1 MKNFFIILVIF
12 VGACN
17 THQKEL
23 EEIHYPFDKI
33 DSIINSYKRDT
44 IFPIK
49 KLTLAEKI
57 ELKQKKRELKRGIKD
72 ANQRIKC
79 MTKCGCVKG
88 SGYNPEDLKKLR
100 NKIKKLSITVDSI
113 RTVLNK
119 QSEL

>member
-1 MKNFFIILVIF
+1 MKNFFIPLVVIF
-12 VGACN
+12 FACN
-17 THQKEL
+17 TNQEEI
-23 EEIHYPFDKI
+23 EEIHYPFDTV

-44 IFPIK
+44 IFPIE
-49 KLTLAEKI
+49 KLTPTEKMK
-57 ELKQKKRELKRGIKD
+57 LKQKKRELKRSIKD

-88 SGYNPEDLKKLR
+88 SGYDPENLKKLR
-100 NKIKKLSITVDSI
+100 NKIKRLSITVDSI